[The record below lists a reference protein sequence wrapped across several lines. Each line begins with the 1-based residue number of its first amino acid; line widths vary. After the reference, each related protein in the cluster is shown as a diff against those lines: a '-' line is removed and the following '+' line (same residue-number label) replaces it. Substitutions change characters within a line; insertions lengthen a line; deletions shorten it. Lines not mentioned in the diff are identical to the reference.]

1 MKKPLNFSTYKLL
14 HKMSFNEFNRWL
26 INFYMSAYDDG
37 AEECAAKIQHG
48 EIVLDDVQSDLLSL
62 EPEDCVSA
70 LSVDDLR
77 ELLLSVN
84 GIGKKRA
91 DTIIDCI
98 LQKGVD
104 ETLWE

>member
-26 INFYMSAYDDG
+26 IEFYMSAYDDG
-37 AEECAAKIQHG
+37 AEECANKIQRG
-48 EIVLDDVQSDLLSL
+48 EIVLDNVESETLSL

-70 LSVDDLR
+70 LSVEDLKS
-77 ELLLSVN
+77 LLLSVN
-84 GIGKKRA
+84 GIGEKRA
-91 DTIIDCI
+91 DTIMERI